1 MESTNNSSENTKD
14 AKDQTW
20 VEFISS
26 WLMEGY
32 RDALPA
38 LTIIMNLIIFTCAL
52 LLGRTDSM
60 IYIGALSLTI
70 KVFAITNAILAMFY
84 CAWVTNRFIKEKKR
98 NRKSKVTT
106 IVKIVH
112 VPVDSGSLE
121 ASDSNNPSEAAAA
134 AR

>member
-1 MESTNNSSENTKD
+1 MAHGGIQGRLTGVDNHYESD
-14 AKDQTW
+14 H
-20 VEFISS
+20 
-26 WLMEGY
+26 LHL
-32 RDALPA
+32 RPA
-38 LTIIMNLIIFTCAL
+38 
-52 LLGRTDSM
+52 LGRTDSM